1 MKHKTIVYKISANTQ
16 KEMIKYFEDKKRS
29 KTPPYAVFQAEEADT
44 VITLY
49 QSGKVMFQGLSADID
64 AAMWKEKEEFL
75 NKGKKVIDLTKKK
88 KEKVIMDKSD
98 YYYLN
103 SIGSDEVG
111 TGDYFGPIVVTS
123 AYVSK
128 KDINYLEEIG
138 VQDSK
143 KITDENI
150 KEIAPLLIKRI
161 KHSSIIL
168 NNQEYNETHNK
179 KTNLNK
185 IKALLHN
192 KVLLSLINNNNL
204 NYEKIIMDQFV
215 HEKKYYE
222 YLKEI
227 PTKISN
233 ITFITNAEDKNLS
246 VACASIISRFIFL
259 KELDKLNKKFN
270 LNLPKGAGSKV
281 DSIGKEIVNK
291 YGKEIL
297 KEIAK
302 LNFKNTDKILLKENL

>member
-150 KEIAPLLIKRI
+150 KEIAPFLIKRI